1 MRWIRAI
8 GPALWEAFLRPV
20 KAANAGLGP
29 LTSLIT
35 VAADWG
41 RRTRVEESR
50 CGVSSSFLLERCY
63 FAFVA
68 LVERVVRDSNAVTV
82 PDDHRN
88 YIKNIAQS
96 YRGAG
101 LGGIRDP
108 RK

>member
-8 GPALWEAFLRPV
+8 GRALWEAFLRPV
-20 KAANAGLGP
+20 WAANAWLGP
-29 LTSLIT
+29 LASLIT
-35 VAADWG
+35 VAAAGGVGLVSKKPLWG
-41 RRTRVEESR
+41 VIVVLA
-50 CGVSSSFLLERCY
+50 GALLL
-63 FAFVA
+63 AFVA

-96 YRGAG
+96 YRGQVLAG
-101 LGGIRDP
+101 SNP